1 MQGIGHQLGEL
12 FLGAVPTAVIIL
24 IFFLVLRSLFFQ
36 PLLKVMAER
45 EARTTGARKEA
56 EAAEA
61 AAAEKARQYDEALKR
76 ALAQVYQEQEAARQ
90 KLVEERN
97 ARLKEARAQA
107 AAEVRAAKQRIA
119 AEAAAAKR
127 DLEVTAHQLAAEI
140 VHRILQSAP
149 IPKTPQPSAPVSEA
163 R

>member
-45 EARTTGARKEA
+45 EARTSGARKEA
-56 EAAEA
+56 QAAQA
-61 AAAEKARQYDEALKR
+61 AAAEKARQYEGALKQ
-76 ALAQVYQEQEAARQ
+76 ALAQVYLEQEATRQ
-90 KLVEERN
+90 KLIEERN
-97 ARLKEARAQA
+97 AKLKEARSEA
-107 AAEVRAAKQRIA
+107 AAEVNAAKRRI
-119 AEAAAAKR
+119 ESELAAAKR
-127 DLEVTAHQLAAEI
+127 DIETATSELAAEI
-140 VHRILQSAP
+140 VRRILSAP
-149 IPKTPQPSAPVSEA
+149 LSPNPQSSAPVSEA

>member
-45 EARTTGARKEA
+45 EARTAGARKEA
-56 EAAEA
+56 EAAQA
-61 AAAEKARQYDEALKR
+61 AAAEKARQYEGALKQ
-76 ALAQVYQEQEAARQ
+76 ALAQVYLEQEAARQ
-90 KLVEERN
+90 KLAEERN

-107 AAEVRAAKQRIA
+107 AAEVNAAKRRIDG
-119 AEAAAAKR
+119 ELAAAKR
-127 DLEVTAHQLAAEI
+127 DIEATASQLASEI
-140 VHRILQSAP
+140 VRKVLAAP
-149 IPKTPQPSAPVSEA
+149 FPKNLPSSAPVSEA

>member
-24 IFFLVLRSLFFQ
+24 IFFLILRSLFFQ

-61 AAAEKARQYDEALKR
+61 AAAEKARQYDEALKH

-107 AAEVRAAKQRIA
+107 AAEVSAAKQRIA

-127 DLEVTAHQLAAEI
+127 DLEVTSTQLAAEI
-140 VHRILQSAP
+140 VRKILQSAP
-149 IPKTPQPSAPVSEA
+149 IPKNPQPSAPVSEA